1 MNTVVIQMRDRAKD
15 NVGAP
20 MVAWALV
27 MAVVLFLLQARWGAR
42 DVVIWVG
49 VGVTAAFGAYLGW
62 HRRVGAAFFAPFVS
76 WMVAWFPMVIGAMI
90 RAGFFKGLVSGLFWI
105 TIGWILIALVEFAWL
120 ALVAAFVRMLRGAG
134 GHDEPDVV
142 IYGPD
147 GGQV

>member
-1 MNTVVIQMRDRAKD
+1 MNTVVIQVRDRAKD

-27 MAVVLFLLQARWGAR
+27 MAVVLFMWQARYGSH
-42 DVVIWVG
+42 DVVVWTG
-49 VGVTAAFGAYLGW
+49 VGVTTLLGVYLGW

-76 WMVAWFPMVIGAMI
+76 WTVAWIPMIIGAMI
-90 RAGFFKGLVSGLFWI
+90 RAGFVKGLLSGLFWI
-105 TIGWILIALVEFAWL
+105 TIGWLLLGFLEFVWLLIVASVVRLV
-120 ALVAAFVRMLRGAG
+120 RGTRG
-134 GHDEPDVV
+134 PSEPDVV